1 MKAAHGMV
9 VTMHYTLTDDQG
21 EVLDSSRGGEPMTYL
36 HGHQNI
42 IPGLERALEGTG
54 TGHKAQV
61 TVEPAEGYGEKN
73 PEAVFEAPREHFP
86 PDMELKPGMRVSAE
100 GPNGPISFLIVDV
113 NEKAATLDGNHPL
126 AGQTLHFDVEIMDVR
141 AATDEE
147 KEHGHVHGPDG
158 HHDHG

>member
-1 MKAAHGMV
+1 MKAAAGMV
-9 VTMHYTLTDDQG
+9 VTMHYTLTDGQG
-21 EVLDSSRGGEPMTYL
+21 EVLDSSRGGTPMTYL

-54 TGHKAQV
+54 TGHKAKV

-86 PDMELKPGMRVSAE
+86 PDLELKPGVRVSAD
-100 GPNGPISFLIVDV
+100 GPNGPISFLVVDV
-113 NEKAATLDGNHPL
+113 NEKTATLDGNHPL
-126 AGQTLHFDVEIMDVR
+126 AGQTLHFDVEVVEVR

-147 KEHGHVHGPDG
+147 KEHGHVHGEGG
-158 HHDHG
+158 HHHD